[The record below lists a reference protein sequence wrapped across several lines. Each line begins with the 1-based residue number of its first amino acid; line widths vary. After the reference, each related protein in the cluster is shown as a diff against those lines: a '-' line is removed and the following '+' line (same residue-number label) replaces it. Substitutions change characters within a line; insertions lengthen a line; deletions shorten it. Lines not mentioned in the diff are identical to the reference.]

1 MIDTTQYKEQL
12 EQDKA
17 RLEEELATI
26 ARPNES
32 IPGEWEAIQ
41 TDTEQESDPN
51 DQAGLLDEYQEN
63 RAVVDVLNKRYKDVT
78 AALAR
83 IEDGSYGICSIS
95 GKEIEPERLA
105 ADPTATTCIEFV
117 SQG

>member
-1 MIDTTQYKEQL
+1 MIDTTEYKAQL
-12 EQDKA
+12 EKDKT
-17 RLEEELATI
+17 RLEEELSTI
-26 ARPNES
+26 ARPNEAV
-32 IPGEWEAIQ
+32 PGEWEAIQ
-41 TDTEQESDPN
+41 IDTEQEADPN

-63 RAVVDVLNKRYKDVT
+63 RAVVDVLNIRYKDVT

-83 IEDGSYGICSIS
+83 IEDGTYGICSVS

-117 SQG
+117 SQT